1 MKKSEIINE
10 TVPHNDLI
18 EAQKPKRKKVIRSK
32 KGNLLNY
39 FICNH
44 KDLSKNYLNDCKKFF
59 KTLNTNNNKEVK
71 NGCTRSNKT
80 N

>member
-1 MKKSEIINE
+1 M
-10 TVPHNDLI
+10 
-18 EAQKPKRKKVIRSK
+18 IRSK
-32 KGNLLNY
+32 MGNLLNY
-39 FICNH
+39 FIYDH

-59 KTLNTNNNKEVK
+59 KTLNTNKNKEVK